1 MLLKNKKILISGLAN
16 KYSIAAGI
24 AAAMHRE
31 GAELAFTYQNERLLK
46 NLIPIA
52 EELGSKI
59 LIECDVSSD
68 DSIKA
73 SFKDLNKSWDKFDGF
88 VHSIGFAP
96 ADQLK
101 VILLMSLPG
110 KGLK

>member
-46 NLIPIA
+46 NLVPIA

-59 LIECDVSSD
+59 LIE
-68 DSIKA
+68 
-73 SFKDLNKSWDKFDGF
+73 
-88 VHSIGFAP
+88 
-96 ADQLK
+96 
-101 VILLMSLPG
+101 
-110 KGLK
+110 